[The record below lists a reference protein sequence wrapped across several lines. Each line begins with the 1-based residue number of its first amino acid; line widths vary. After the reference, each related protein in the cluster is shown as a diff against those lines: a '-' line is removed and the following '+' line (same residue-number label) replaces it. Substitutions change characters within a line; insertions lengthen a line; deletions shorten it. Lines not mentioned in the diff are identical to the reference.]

1 MRAIRRSAVFI
12 MVAALVGVA
21 CSSSGGSGGS
31 SGGSGGGGGKPQS
44 GGDVVIARTAESQS
58 MDKTMVFDNESIWIF
73 EQIYEMLYTV
83 TPDGKD
89 VQPWLATSYE
99 LSDDQLNWT
108 FHLRQG
114 VKFSSGQPMT
124 SADVKFSIDQASAV
138 YPEGWGY
145 INSAIKKITT
155 PDENTVVITTK
166 YPWSPLLADLS
177 LFSNGI
183 IPNNYGGKTSKEFY
197 QAPVG
202 TGPFMWDH
210 WTKGQELKLVKNPN
224 YWQQGKPY
232 LDSVT
237 WTTVGDDNTRILQ
250 LKGGQAQVD
259 EFPPWSSVS
268 DLQNTQGVKMN
279 LFPSTRTDYMLFNE
293 RVKPFDDVHVRRAIS
308 YAIDRE
314 AIVKA
319 VLFGNGKAAYSFIAP
334 NVPYHDTNAGG
345 LQYDLNAAKQEMAQ
359 SSVPDGFSTHM
370 LVGAGSVDENS
381 WAQIIQQELQPLGIK
396 ITLTKVDPSDEFT
409 RIQNFDYEMGFSY
422 WTMDIADPDELVT
435 FAVDPTSGAHSFFTD
450 YNNKDVVDWT
460 HQAEREFDTSKRT
473 TLYNQIQEQ
482 ASQDAFMA
490 YLFWS
495 PYRYATSSKLHD
507 FFVTPLGNYHMEDA
521 WLSS

>member
-1 MRAIRRSAVFI
+1 MRAIRRSAVYLMI
-12 MVAALVGVA
+12 AALVGVA
-21 CSSSGGSGGS
+21 CSSSSGGGDGS
-31 SGGSGGGGGKPQS
+31 SGDGSSGKPQS

-58 MDKTMVFDNESIWIF
+58 MDKTNVFDNESIWIF
-73 EQIYEMLYTV
+73 EQIYEMLYEV

-99 LSDDQLNWT
+99 LSSDQLNWT
-108 FHLRQG
+108 FHLRDG
-114 VKFSSGQPMT
+114 VKFSNGQPMT
-124 SADVKFSIDQASAV
+124 SADVKFSIDEASKAD
-138 YPEGWGY
+138 EGWGY
-145 INSAIKKITT
+145 INSAIKEITT
-155 PDENTVVITTK
+155 PDESTVVITTK

-177 LFSNGI
+177 LFNNGI
-183 IPNNYGGKTSKEFY
+183 IPKDYAGKTAKEFY
-197 QAPVG
+197 EAPIG
-202 TGPFMWDH
+202 TGPFVWDH
-210 WTKGQELKLVKNPN
+210 WTKGQELKLLKNPD

-259 EFPPWSSVS
+259 EFPPWSSVA
-268 DLQNTQGVKMN
+268 DLKATSGITMN
-279 LFPSTRTDYMLFNE
+279 LFPSTRTDYLLFNE

-308 YAIDRE
+308 YALDRDSM
-314 AIVKA
+314 VKA
-319 VLFGNGKAAYSFIAP
+319 VLFGNGKSAYSFIAP

-345 LQYDLNAAKQEMAQ
+345 LQYDLDAAKQEMAQ
-359 SSVPDGFSTHM
+359 STVPDGFSTNL

-381 WAQIIQQELQPLGIK
+381 IAQIIQQELQPLGIK
-396 ITLTKVDPSDEFT
+396 ITLDKTDPSDEFT
-409 RIQNFDYEMGFSY
+409 KIQDFDYDMGFSY

-450 YNNKDVVDWT
+450 YNNKDVIDWT
-460 HQAEREFDTSKRT
+460 HAAEREFDTTKRT
-473 TLYNQIQEQ
+473 EYYDKIQQQ
-482 ASQDAFMA
+482 ASADAFMA

-495 PYRYATSSKLHD
+495 PYRYATTSKLHD